1 MTNNKLVF
9 GIGTMLVLMTTLS
22 LNTQAVIAQQQGEE
36 KIMIPMDK
44 MMQNMTQEELSKT
57 IMQTVIDEIAYKT
70 TPVGFDEIKKDN
82 PMYANIL
89 DNIPSMSLEE
99 TVKSLLVVD
108 DLEQLLKMHAQ
119 GLVESKSINSN
130 QTITTK

>member
-1 MTNNKLVF
+1 MINNKLVF
-9 GIGTMLVLMTTLS
+9 GIGTMLVLMTALF

-57 IMQTVIDEIAYKT
+57 IMQTVI
-70 TPVGFDEIKKDN
+70 GEIKKDN

-119 GLVESKSINSN
+119 GLVESKSMSSN

>member
-57 IMQTVIDEIAYKT
+57 IMQTVIDEI
-70 TPVGFDEIKKDN
+70 KKDN

-119 GLVESKSINSN
+119 GLVESKSMSSN

>member
-1 MTNNKLVF
+1 MINNKLVF

-22 LNTQAVIAQQQGEE
+22 LNTQAVIAQQQEEE
-36 KIMIPMDK
+36 KTIIPMDK
-44 MMQNMTQEELSKT
+44 MMQNMTKEQLSKT
-57 IMQTVIDEIAYKT
+57 IMQTVI
-70 TPVGFDEIKKDN
+70 DEIKKDN

-89 DNIPSMSLEE
+89 DKIPSMSLEE

-119 GLVESKSINSN
+119 GLVESKSMSSN
-130 QTITTK
+130 QTTTTK

>member
-57 IMQTVIDEIAYKT
+57 IMQTVIDEI
-70 TPVGFDEIKKDN
+70 KKDN

>member
-1 MTNNKLVF
+1 
-9 GIGTMLVLMTTLS
+9 MLVLMTTLYLTIHS
-22 LNTQAVIAQQQGEE
+22 KAVIAQQQGEE

-44 MMQNMTQEELSKT
+44 MMQNMTQEEISKT
-57 IMQTVIDEIAYKT
+57 IMQSVI
-70 TPVGFDEIKKDN
+70 DEIKKDN

-89 DNIPSMSLEE
+89 DKIPSMSLEE

-119 GLVESKSINSN
+119 GLVERKPMGSN
-130 QTITTK
+130 QTTTTK

>member
-1 MTNNKLVF
+1 MINNKLVF

-57 IMQTVIDEIAYKT
+57 IMQTVIDEI
-70 TPVGFDEIKKDN
+70 KKDN
-82 PMYANIL
+82 HMYANIL
-89 DNIPSMSLEE
+89 DKIPSMSLEE

-119 GLVESKSINSN
+119 GLVESKSMSSN

>member
-1 MTNNKLVF
+1 MSNNKLVF
-9 GIGTMLVLMTTLS
+9 GIATMLVLMTTLS

-57 IMQTVIDEIAYKT
+57 IMQTVIDEI
-70 TPVGFDEIKKDN
+70 KKDN

-89 DNIPSMSLEE
+89 DKIPSMSLEE

-119 GLVESKSINSN
+119 GLVESKSMSSN
-130 QTITTK
+130 QTTTTK

>member
-1 MTNNKLVF
+1 MINNKLVF

-22 LNTQAVIAQQQGEE
+22 LNTPSKTVIAQQQGEE

-57 IMQTVIDEIAYKT
+57 IMQSVI
-70 TPVGFDEIKKDN
+70 DEIKKDN

-89 DNIPSMSLEE
+89 DKIPSMSLEE

-119 GLVESKSINSN
+119 GLVESKSMSSN
-130 QTITTK
+130 QTTTTK

>member
-1 MTNNKLVF
+1 MINNKLVF
-9 GIGTMLVLMTTLS
+9 AIGTMLVLMTTSS
-22 LNTQAVIAQQQGEE
+22 LNTPSKTVIAQQQAEE

-57 IMQTVIDEIAYKT
+57 IMQTVIDEI
-70 TPVGFDEIKKDN
+70 KKDN

-89 DNIPSMSLEE
+89 DKIPSMSLEE

-119 GLVESKSINSN
+119 GLVESKSMSSN

>member
-57 IMQTVIDEIAYKT
+57 IMQTVIDEIN
-70 TPVGFDEIKKDN
+70 KDN

>member
-9 GIGTMLVLMTTLS
+9 GIGTMLVLMTTLF
-22 LNTQAVIAQQQGEE
+22 LNTQAVVAQQQGEE

-57 IMQTVIDEIAYKT
+57 IMQTVIDEIN
-70 TPVGFDEIKKDN
+70 KDN

-89 DNIPSMSLEE
+89 DKIPSMSLEE

>member
-1 MTNNKLVF
+1 MIDNKLVF

-36 KIMIPMDK
+36 KIMIPMDR
-44 MMQNMTQEELSKT
+44 MMQNMTQEEISKT
-57 IMQTVIDEIAYKT
+57 IMQTVI
-70 TPVGFDEIKKDN
+70 DEIKKDN

-89 DNIPSMSLEE
+89 DKIPSMSLEE

-119 GLVESKSINSN
+119 GLVESKSMSSN